1 MNVEKDFKML
11 NKSLIY
17 FDNGATTFKPNSVVE
32 SIVDY
37 YTNYTANA
45 HRGDYDISYEV
56 DTKYESVRDKVKDF
70 INAKRKEEI
79 VFTSGTTQSLN
90 MIINGFF
97 TDYLNDGDEVLLTKA
112 EHASNIL
119 PWFNIKKDIKIKYI
133 ELDNELLTME
143 NVIKSITPKTKVISI
158 AHITNVIGDVRP
170 IKEITNYAHKHN
182 ILVVLDA
189 AQSIPHMKV
198 DVVDLDV
205 DFLGFS
211 GHKMCGPTGIG
222 VLYGKYELLDKL
234 KPQNVGGGMN
244 NDFESN
250 KTYNYKKLPYRLEAG
265 TPNIEGVIGLG
276 AAIDYINNI
285 GIENISEYVS
295 NLRKYAISKMEVLN
309 NIDIYNKDIKSSTI
323 IFNVKNVHSQD
334 TATYLNK
341 NGICVRAGNHC
352 AKILK
357 EEIGVS
363 NTCRISLYF
372 YNTKE
377 DIDKLVLGLNK
388 AYDIFKKYC
397 KKIKYHVLY
406 MRKCIF

>member
-170 IKEITNYAHKHN
+170 IKEIANYAHKHN

-377 DIDKLVLGLNK
+377 DIDKLVK
-388 AYDIFKKYC
+388 
-397 KKIKYHVLY
+397 VLDNNNIL
-406 MRKCIF
+406 KESLL